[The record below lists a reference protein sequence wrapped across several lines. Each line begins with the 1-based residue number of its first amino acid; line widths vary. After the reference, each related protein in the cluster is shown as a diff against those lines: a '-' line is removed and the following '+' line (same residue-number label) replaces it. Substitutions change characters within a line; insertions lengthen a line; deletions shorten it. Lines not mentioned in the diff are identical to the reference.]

1 MACQSWSETG
11 TKDSER
17 PAVKHTVV
25 SIKGLLLGLLL
36 ALLLVVQSASPVLAQ
51 NADAS
56 GCQLKW
62 HPSQQSSIPLNALW
76 CAEQETGSG
85 QLDVPS
91 LWINQSLS
99 EQPISTTGELR
110 YRLSVHHGELTAE
123 TLGLRVPRPYD
134 SMRVVIDGSE
144 ALTTGDYSEAGE
156 RARRPHYLWFT
167 PKGPST
173 ELEIWVSNRRFVSGG
188 LREAPVLG
196 FADALQSSRVQRLAF
211 EAFQSGLL
219 FLMAF
224 IQFFQFAQQR
234 HGQQAGLYFGITSF
248 CIALFAG
255 TGGEHWI
262 NYGLLPLGFDPELS
276 FRWALMAVCAWAMAE
291 YIRRLYPEVA
301 SPLILAISRITVAV
315 FLLACLLAPPRP
327 LAFMF
332 WGFEAILLVI
342 AGYFM
347 WTLYL
352 AARRGLPDAR
362 IFLAFYA
369 LLYVGISHDVVVD
382 YLGLYN
388 GNLAPTAMV
397 ICLIAQ
403 GLVLSRQNAQAH
415 HRAAALVEQLRSA
428 EKVKD
433 EFLANTSH
441 ELRTPLQSI
450 IGLSE
455 LEPNGAGQNDQ
466 RYQLIGDTARRL
478 SLLVDDLMDLTRMQH
493 EDIVLEPEVVDIAS
507 ELNTIRALFLPIV
520 RHRELSL
527 QVASA
532 SGLKVR
538 ADRRRLRQVLYNLMG
553 NAVKFTDRGE
563 IWLSAETD
571 GNSVII
577 SVCDSGPGMSA
588 EELALATQR
597 YVKGLQKAE
606 GVGLGLAITQGLL
619 EAHGSRLRLHSRK
632 GQGTVASFHLPR
644 VLIADTILTADE
656 SPTAEPSDA
665 PPQISQGTPDERYIL
680 VLDDDGSVL
689 YTLGQLLEPL
699 GVPLRLE
706 SHADKAFAHIEHQAP
721 ALMLLD
727 LMMPGISGFDV
738 LRQLREQYD
747 TDQLPIVVLS
757 ARGQDKDQRL
767 ALQLGAND
775 YLIKPCDGEELK
787 HRLGLQLALKEA
799 RSAASEP
806 PSIELPEEPRDLLV
820 ATMARALEC
829 WQADGHNRTALAE
842 LCGQWR
848 VQLDGSTARARTMD
862 KYLSL
867 SSLPKRPN
875 VDKVLQT
882 ARYVV
887 EHSAAEDE
895 SLRAMIEALTLAQ
908 QNDRRAFQAT
918 S

>member
-1 MACQSWSETG
+1 MHKLVLKKW
-11 TKDSER
+11 
-17 PAVKHTVV
+17 
-25 SIKGLLLGLLL
+25 IWM
-36 ALLLVVQSASPVLAQ
+36 ALLLCMHWAQ
-51 NADAS
+51 TAIAEDINQRACHIDW
-56 GCQLKW
+56 Q
-62 HPSQQSSIPLNALW
+62 PSQQSSIALNTHW
-76 CAEQETGSG
+76 CASTDDKAAG
-85 QLDVPS
+85 QLSVPS
-91 LWINQSLS
+91 FWMNQSLS
-99 EQPISTTGELR
+99 DKPITATGELR
-110 YRLSVHHGELTAE
+110 YRLSVRHGEIQPQTLT
-123 TLGLRVPRPYD
+123 LRVPRPYD
-134 SMRVVIDGSE
+134 SMRVSINGAEQLS
-144 ALTTGDYSEAGE
+144 TGDYSPSGD
-156 RARRPHYLWFT
+156 RARRPHYVLFA
-167 PKGPST
+167 PSGRQT
-173 ELEIWVSNRRFVSGG
+173 DIEIWVSNQRFVSGG

-196 FADALQSSRVQRLAF
+196 FADAMQSARVQSLAF

-248 CIALFAG
+248 CIAVFAG

-262 NYGLLPLGFDPELS
+262 NYGLLPFGFDPELS
-276 FRWALMAVCAWAMAE
+276 LRWALMAVCAWAMAE
-291 YIRRLYPEVA
+291 YIQRLYPEVA
-301 SPLILAISRITVAV
+301 NPLIIVISRVTVAV

-327 LAFMF
+327 LAYMF
-332 WGFEAILLVI
+332 WGFEAMLLLI

-347 WTLYL
+347 WCLYQ
-352 AARRGLPDAR
+352 AAQRRLPDAR

-369 LLYVGISHDVVVD
+369 LLYVGISHDVLVD
-382 YLGLYN
+382 YLGFYN

-397 ICLIAQ
+397 MCLIAQ

-415 HRAAALVEQLRSA
+415 QRAATLVEQLRSA

-450 IGLSE
+450 IGLTE
-455 LEPNGAGQNDQ
+455 LESGTDEARSAAKVEQ

-493 EDIVLEPEVVDIAS
+493 EDIVLDTGLIDVAS
-507 ELNTIRALFLPIV
+507 ELHTIRALFLPIV

-527 QVASA
+527 QVELSEP
-532 SGLKVR
+532 GLQVR
-538 ADRRRLRQVLYNLMG
+538 ADRRRLRQILYNLMG

-563 IWLSAETD
+563 ILLSAKTEGED
-571 GNSVII
+571 VVIGV
-577 SVCDSGPGMSA
+577 SDTGPGMRA
-588 EELALATQR
+588 EELAIATQR
-597 YVKGLQKAE
+597 YVKGLKKAE

-619 EAHGSRLRLHSRK
+619 EAHGSRLHLSSTEGK
-632 GQGTVASFHLPR
+632 GTQASFRLPK
-644 VLIADTILTADE
+644 VAGSPAESAPTALPADT
-656 SPTAEPSDA
+656 PSEIRA
-665 PPQISQGTPDERYIL
+665 SNGTPDESYIL

-689 YTLGQLLEPL
+689 FTLGQLLEPL
-699 GVPLRLE
+699 NYPLRLE
-706 SHADKAFAHIEHQAP
+706 SHADRAFAHIQKQAP

-747 TDQLPIVVLS
+747 ADQLPIVVLS
-757 ARGQDKDQRL
+757 ARGQDKDQRV

-775 YLIKPCDGEELK
+775 YLVKPCDGEELK

-799 RSAASEP
+799 RAVSAADP
-806 PSIELPEEPRDLLV
+806 ASIELPEDPRELLV
-820 ATMARALEC
+820 ATMARALDC
-829 WQADGHNRTALAE
+829 WQASGHNRTALAE

-875 VDKVLQT
+875 ANKVLQT
-882 ARYVV
+882 ARYVM
-887 EHSAAEDE
+887 EHCAEDDA
-895 SLRAMIEALTLAQ
+895 SLRAMIEAVTLAQ
-908 QNDRRAFQAT
+908 QTDRQAFLLA